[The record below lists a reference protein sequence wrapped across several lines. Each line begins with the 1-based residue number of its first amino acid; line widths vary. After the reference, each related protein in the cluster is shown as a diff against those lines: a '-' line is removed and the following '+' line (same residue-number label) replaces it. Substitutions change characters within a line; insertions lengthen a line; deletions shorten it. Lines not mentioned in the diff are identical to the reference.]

1 MQGSRTGMS
10 LAILATLGF
19 GTLAGG
25 CSNQSGNGQ
34 ASSADQA
41 ASQVID
47 SFETGSA
54 AAWTPFSTGGST
66 IHLAAAATH
75 ADGAS
80 SATEISYDVAS
91 AGSAG
96 LERNFDSPQDWSTA
110 PGLTL
115 WVNGRGT
122 GQSFLVQIYDAGH
135 ERWESRFKVDFS
147 GWRQIGIP
155 FSGLTAAAWQPPG
168 ARVDGV
174 RDMSGVTGMALVP
187 SEAAGAGTVDLDMLA
202 LGAVT
207 AAPTGAGA
215 PAPTPAAPTA
225 SAPTASAP
233 TASAPTASAPT
244 ASAPTASAPAAPTA
258 PAATPTAAPA
268 VTPTAAPAATPPA
281 APTTAPAATP
291 TAAPAATPTTAPAA
305 TPTAAPAASGPVT
318 GTIIPL
324 YTSPSDAS
332 WSAVA
337 AAKAAHP
344 AVPVLAVVNPSNGP
358 GGAASP
364 DYVAGIAKLTAAG
377 VKVIGYVHTSWGARP
392 AAELQTEMGQWK
404 SWYPGVSGIFFDE
417 MAATAGK
424 ESYYAGL
431 TSSAKGSGFD
441 LTIGNPGQDSAAT
454 YVGTTDVILIY
465 ENSGVPSASALGGW
479 HTSYARTNF
488 GVIPYNVA
496 SLDTSFIQS
505 AKPYVGYIYLQSD
518 SLPNPWDSVPSYLGA
533 LVGALG

>member
-1 MQGSRTGMS
+1 MS

-25 CSNQSGNGQ
+25 CGNQSGGAQ
-34 ASSADQA
+34 TTAPAEAPSS
-41 ASQVID
+41 VID

-66 IHLAAAATH
+66 IHVAAAAAH
-75 ADGAS
+75 AEGAS
-80 SATEISYDVAS
+80 SSTELSYQVAAS
-91 AGSAG
+91 GSAG
-96 LERNFDSPQDWSTA
+96 LERSFDSPQDWSAA

-122 GQSFLVQIYDAGH
+122 GESFLVQIYDAGH

-147 GWRQIGIP
+147 GWRQIDIP

-174 RDMSGVTGMALVP
+174 RDFGGVTGMSLVP
-187 SEAAGAGTVDLDMLA
+187 SEAAGAGAVDVDLLA
-202 LGAVT
+202 LGTVT
-207 AAPTGAGA
+207 ATPSGAGGA
-215 PAPTPAAPTA
+215 PAATPAAPTA
-225 SAPTASAP
+225 TPK
-233 TASAPTASAPT
+233 
-244 ASAPTASAPAAPTA
+244 
-258 PAATPTAAPA
+258 ATPTAAPPSM
-268 VTPTAAPAATPPA
+268 PTAAPVATPTASPAAT
-281 APTTAPAATP
+281 PTTAPAATP
-291 TAAPAATPTTAPAA
+291 TAAPAATPTATPATTPTAAPVATPTSTPAA

-364 DYVAGIAKLTAAG
+364 DYATGIAKLTAAG
-377 VKVIGYVHTSWGARP
+377 VKVIGYVHTSWGSRP

-417 MAATAGK
+417 MAASAGK

-431 TSSAKGSGFD
+431 TSYAKGNGFD
-441 LTIGNPGQDSAAT
+441 FTIGNPGQDSSPT
-454 YVGTTDVILIY
+454 YVGTEDVILIY
-465 ENSGVPSASALGGW
+465 ENGGLPSAAAVGGW
-479 HTSYARTNF
+479 HASYARTNF
-488 GVIPYNVA
+488 GVIPYNVG
-496 SLDTSFIQS
+496 SLDTAFIQS

-518 SLPNPWDSVPSYLGA
+518 NLPNPWDSVPSYLGA
-533 LVGALG
+533 LVAALG